1 MRRDLIA
8 KDRQP
13 YLVPAH
19 RYPNACALVA
29 PPTPRVLALGGRYE
43 AGFPQAHAALGR
55 LQGTLKHLSNT
66 DMVTRTLARREAVM
80 SSQIEGTK
88 SDLYQLLT
96 YEATHA
102 IGGLPA
108 DVRITERYVTALQH
122 GLERVRVGG
131 RAVIDLALIHE
142 LHALLMQDEATGFP
156 IGAYRQT
163 QVWIGST
170 PRIEDAT
177 FVPAPPDRIKG
188 CMEEMAASIL
198 QYTPREDEQTMLA
211 IPAQLAIAHAQ
222 LETIHPYHDGNGRTG
237 RLLMPLMLAAEGYP
251 PLYLS
256 GALLRAK
263 SEYYAALASVQL
275 QGEWGP
281 WLELLGHAVVESCD
295 ESISIAEDLLALAER
310 WEQELRSYR
319 AHSATRRLPRF
330 LIGHPVLSVQQ
341 AAAGL
346 HISVPAA
353 NAALNNLFAAGI
365 VSLVNERQWG
375 RVFQATQVMR
385 RLDQLPAPSP
395 RSVMPLAS
403 STV

>member
-1 MRRDLIA
+1 MRRDQIA

-19 RYPNACALVA
+19 GYPNACALVA
-29 PPTPRVLALGGRYE
+29 PPTPRRLPLGSRHE
-43 AGFPQAHAALGR
+43 PGFPNAHAALGR
-55 LQGTLKHLSNT
+55 LQGTLKHLANT

-88 SDLYQLLT
+88 SDLHQLLT
-96 YEATHA
+96 YEATHST
-102 IGGLPA
+102 GGLPA
-108 DVRITERYVTALQH
+108 DVRITERYVAALQH

-131 RAVIDLALIHE
+131 RAVLDLALVHE
-142 LHALLMQDEATGFP
+142 LHALLMQDEATRVP
-156 IGAYRQT
+156 VGAYRED

-170 PRIEDAT
+170 LRIEDAT
-177 FVPAPPDRIKG
+177 FVPAPPARVKG
-188 CMEEMAASIL
+188 CMDEMAASIL
-198 QYTPREDEQTMLA
+198 KYAPREDEQTVLT
-211 IPAQLAIAHAQ
+211 ILAQLAIAHAQ
-222 LETIHPYHDGNGRTG
+222 FETIHPYHDGNGRTG

-346 HISVPAA
+346 SISVPAA
-353 NAALNNLFAAGI
+353 NAALNNLLAAGI

-375 RVFQATQVMR
+375 RVFQATQVLH
-385 RLDQLPAPSP
+385 RLDQLPAP
-395 RSVMPLAS
+395 RHAKG
-403 STV
+403 

>member
-1 MRRDLIA
+1 MRRDQIA

-13 YLVPAH
+13 HLVPALG
-19 RYPNACALVA
+19 YPNACALVA
-29 PPTPRVLALGGRYE
+29 PPTPRMLPMGRRHE
-43 AGFPQAHAALGR
+43 AGFPKAHAALGR
-55 LQGTLKHLSNT
+55 LQGTLKHLANT

-80 SSQIEGTK
+80 SSQIEGTQ
-88 SDLYQLLT
+88 SDLRQLLT
-96 YEATHA
+96 YEATQST
-102 IGGLPA
+102 GGLPP
-108 DVRITERYVTALQH
+108 DVRITERYIAALQH

-131 RAVIDLALIHE
+131 RAVLDLALIHE
-142 LHALLMQDEATGFP
+142 LHALLMQDEATKFP
-156 IGAYRQT
+156 VGAYRET
-163 QVWIGST
+163 QVWIG
-170 PRIEDAT
+170 PAARIEDAT
-177 FVPAPPDRIKG
+177 FVPAPPSRLQG
-188 CMEEMAASIL
+188 CMDEMAASIL
-198 QYTPREDEQTMLA
+198 NYAPREDEQTVQTVLT

-222 LETIHPYHDGNGRTG
+222 FETIHPYHDGNGRTG

-275 QGEWGP
+275 QGEWAP
-281 WLELLGHAVVESCD
+281 WLDLLGRAVVESCD

-346 HISVPAA
+346 SLSVPAA
-353 NAALNNLFAAGI
+353 NAALNNLLAAGI

-375 RVFQATQVMR
+375 RIFQAAQVLQ
-385 RLDQLPAPSP
+385 RLDQLP
-395 RSVMPLAS
+395 
-403 STV
+403 T